1 MDSLLIWNVRGLC
14 GPSFDRYLKSVCSNI
29 HPAIV
34 ALVERR
40 SSDDK
45 AFRCLKRLGFE
56 NFFTLPGRSG
66 GLCMGWK
73 SHSLALTIWKSSNQ
87 LIHAECTIEN
97 KIPFSFSLAYAIPH
111 SNSRSHL
118 WNDLEA
124 LSRRMNLA
132 WILAGDF
139 NDILG
144 AEEKE
149 VPQSTLI
156 GAMISDAEF
165 MLALSGL
172 LWPQIDMARA

>member
-1 MDSLLIWNVRGLC
+1 
-14 GPSFDRYLKSVCSNI
+14 
-29 HPAIV
+29 
-34 ALVERR
+34 
-40 SSDDK
+40 
-45 AFRCLKRLGFE
+45 
-56 NFFTLPGRSG
+56 
-66 GLCMGWK
+66 
-73 SHSLALTIWKSSNQ
+73 
-87 LIHAECTIEN
+87 
-97 KIPFSFSLAYAIPH
+97 
-111 SNSRSHL
+111 
-118 WNDLEA
+118 
-124 LSRRMNLA
+124 MNLA

>member
-1 MDSLLIWNVRGLC
+1 MN
-14 GPSFDRYLKSVCSNI
+14 
-29 HPAIV
+29 PAIV

-45 AFRCLKRLGFE
+45 AFRCLKRLGFD
-56 NFFTLPGRSG
+56 NFFTLPSTGRSG

-73 SHSLALTIWKSSNQ
+73 SH
-87 LIHAECTIEN
+87 
-97 KIPFSFSLAYAIPH
+97 SLAYAIPH

-144 AEEKE
+144 AEEKAG
-149 VPQSTLI
+149 
-156 GAMISDAEF
+156 GAPIHFDRCNSFESQTHVIKAAPPSFRGISY
-165 MLALSGL
+165 
-172 LWPQIDMARA
+172 